1 VNPQLVQRQAGL
13 AAAALLA
20 TLGALAL
27 GSRGGDTTAAPP
39 PSVVVRWETAAVGVL
54 PPSELA
60 TWSCSTAR
68 DSGAIGIGHPTLPCG
83 VDLVVAHNGTE
94 VRTEV
99 IARTPV
105 ATDGPEFWLTKALAE
120 VLGMKREGRIQ
131 WRFAQ

>member
-1 VNPQLVQRQAGL
+1 VNPQFVQRQAGL

-27 GSRGGDTTAAPP
+27 GSRGEDTKASPP
-39 PSVVVRWETAAVGVL
+39 PSVVVRWETALVGVL
-54 PPSELA
+54 PPIDLA
-60 TWSCSTAR
+60 TWSCGAAMNP
-68 DSGAIGIGHPTLPCG
+68 GAIGIAHPTLPCG

-105 ATDGPEFWLTKALAE
+105 ATDGPEFDLTRALAKALG
-120 VLGMKREGRIQ
+120 VKREARIQ

>member
-27 GSRGGDTTAAPP
+27 GSRDGDTTAARP
-39 PSVVVRWETAAVGVL
+39 PSVVVRWETAVVGVL
-54 PPSELA
+54 SPSELTTRA
-60 TWSCSTAR
+60 CGAGL
-68 DSGAIGIGHPTLPCG
+68 DSGTIGIAHPTLPCG
-83 VDLVVAHNGTE
+83 VDLVLAHNGTE

-99 IARTPV
+99 VARTPV
-105 ATDGPEFWLTKALAE
+105 ATDGPEFELTRALAE
-120 VLGMKREGRIQ
+120 ALGVKREARIQ